1 MTATYTLTST
11 TEVEQS
17 GVAPASSTY
26 SYERTATTGQ
36 KGQMTAGN
44 RTCLKL
50 TGWDGCVVKRIEL
63 QMHSNQ
69 SEGAGSLA
77 VSMGMDTVWSI
88 KDKSF
93 EDDEWGG
100 RYTRDWTPVSRYF
113 NAYVEDDET
122 IEIAITATENS
133 LYINS
138 YTIEYEPAQ
147 PRCYTITFY
156 TGLDT
161 CPITKTQST
170 PNQPIELP
178 AWQDTAH
185 WYFVGWTEEEV
196 VDNKL
201 ITPVLGVGSTYLPYR
216 DTKLWSVYSNVKEYT
231 PQLEYTSGIYA
242 IATYNRVTKEYG
254 GGGGALSGMVEDE
267 EIPVTVVKM
276 HDNDNKILCMDSEI
290 KEDMLYELVF
300 HDDSTVSI
308 LYLPKMSPIGY
319 KKGQLA
325 EVDVAWKYKV
335 TDDGSLI
342 IYQTYDSKD
351 YVLYIGLKDGK
362 PCGMLKHMNLDSW
375 SERALWLYAMK
386 EIEYTSWP
394 FGKYEGLITLPS
406 PYEGHT
412 ILQWGIYE
420 IHIKDG
426 RKILYIK

>member
-1 MTATYTLTST
+1 MTATYTWTST
-11 TEVEQS
+11 TKVEQS
-17 GVAPASSTY
+17 GTVPASSTY

-36 KGQMTAGN
+36 TGQMTAGN

-63 QMHSNQ
+63 QMHSNME
-69 SEGAGSLA
+69 SGKGSLT
-77 VSMGMDTVWSI
+77 VTMGKDTVWSI

-93 EDDEWGG
+93 KDVEWGG
-100 RYTRDWTPVSRYF
+100 DYTKDWTPISRSF

-147 PRCYTITFY
+147 PRRYTVTFY

-161 CPITKTQST
+161 CPITKTQSA

-201 ITPVLGVGSTYLPYR
+201 ITPVLGVGSTYLPVR

-231 PQLEYTSGIYA
+231 PQLEYTSGRYA
-242 IATYNRVTKEYG
+242 IATYNEVTKLG
-254 GGGGALSGMVEDE
+254 GGGGALSGMVEDN

-276 HDNDNKILCMDSEI
+276 YDNDNQIYCMDTEI
-290 KEDMLYELVF
+290 TEDMLYELDF
-300 HDDSTVSI
+300 HDDSVKI
-308 LYLPKMSPIGY
+308 LYLPEMSPIGY
-319 KKGQLA
+319 KNKQLA
-325 EVDVAWKYKV
+325 AVDVAWKYKV
-335 TDDGSLI
+335 IDDGSLI
-342 IYQTYDSKD
+342 IYQTYNGKD
-351 YVLYIGLKDGK
+351 YMLYIGLKDGK
-362 PCGMLKHMNLDSW
+362 PCGMLKQLDIDTW
-375 SERALWLYAMK
+375 SECALWLYAMK